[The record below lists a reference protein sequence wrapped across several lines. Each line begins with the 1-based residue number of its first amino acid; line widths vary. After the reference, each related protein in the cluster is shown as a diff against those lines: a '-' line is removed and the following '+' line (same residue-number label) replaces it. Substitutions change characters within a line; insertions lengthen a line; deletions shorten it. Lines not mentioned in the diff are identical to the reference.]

1 MLSLP
6 AMAARLE
13 SWRFDTN
20 KNRLEINTSSPVQP
34 QAQLIFNP
42 IRLVIDLP
50 GTTFGHPQ
58 LTQQVRGAIRAL
70 RIGQFDEQTTR
81 LVVELVPGYTLN
93 PNLVKFTDNT
103 GSRWLVQLP
112 QIIAEALPSSGNVG
126 EQATQTLAFISPQ
139 SSFTPAATASNT
151 YNMVTTSPVTLPNKE
166 VAISPTGRVTQI
178 DNLGVTG
185 DGFFI
190 RTSGG
195 KPQIQVNRS
204 ADNRTINLEITG
216 AALSSNLRQRD
227 LLINRYGVKRIQLT
241 QVSSRTPTVGMTL
254 QVDSNSADWRVISSG
269 NNGFVVLSNRFTKL
283 PDNQPSTEILSN
295 SLATIQAVEL
305 AVNGTQLLIKAN
317 QSVSATGG
325 WDRSSSLFRIIIP
338 NAKLASRVQ
347 GPAFDANSPVLRV
360 RFQPQVPNNVVVLV
374 QPASGVKIG
383 ELNQVAEQILAL
395 QLQNS
400 RRLQPPITLSPLPG
414 SRGQLP
420 YIEENPQLR
429 QQTGLSVP
437 RGKLIVVIDPGH
449 GGKDSGAP
457 GIGGLLEKDVILPIA
472 RRVATIL
479 EQNGV
484 KAVMTRD
491 ADFFV
496 ELQGRVDI
504 AKRVNAILF
513 VSIHANSV
521 DSRPDVNGLE
531 VYYYYSGYDLAEV
544 VRKTILQDISTIKD
558 RGTRKAR
565 FYVLR
570 KNTMPAILVETGY
583 MTGREDNPRLG
594 SPEYQS
600 RMADAIARGILKYL
614 QQI

>member
-50 GTTFGHPQ
+50 GTTFGRPQ
-58 LTQQVRGAIRAL
+58 LTQQVGGAIRAL

-126 EQATQTLAFISPQ
+126 EQATQTPAFIPPQ
-139 SSFTPAATASNT
+139 SSFTPAATPSNT

-166 VAISPTGRVTQI
+166 VAISPIGRVTQI
-178 DNLGVTG
+178 DNLRVTG

-204 ADNRTINLEITG
+204 ADYRTINLEITG

-241 QVSSRTPTVGMTL
+241 QVSSRTPTVRMTL

-269 NNGFVVLSNRFTKL
+269 NNGFVLLSNRFTRL
-283 PDNQPSTEILSN
+283 PDSQPSTEILSN
-295 SLATIQAVEL
+295 SPATIQAVEL

-325 WDRSSSLFRIIIP
+325 
-338 NAKLASRVQ
+338 
-347 GPAFDANSPVLRV
+347 
-360 RFQPQVPNNVVVLV
+360 
-374 QPASGVKIG
+374 
-383 ELNQVAEQILAL
+383 
-395 QLQNS
+395 
-400 RRLQPPITLSPLPG
+400 
-414 SRGQLP
+414 
-420 YIEENPQLR
+420 
-429 QQTGLSVP
+429 
-437 RGKLIVVIDPGH
+437 
-449 GGKDSGAP
+449 
-457 GIGGLLEKDVILPIA
+457 
-472 RRVATIL
+472 
-479 EQNGV
+479 
-484 KAVMTRD
+484 
-491 ADFFV
+491 
-496 ELQGRVDI
+496 
-504 AKRVNAILF
+504 
-513 VSIHANSV
+513 
-521 DSRPDVNGLE
+521 
-531 VYYYYSGYDLAEV
+531 
-544 VRKTILQDISTIKD
+544 
-558 RGTRKAR
+558 
-565 FYVLR
+565 
-570 KNTMPAILVETGY
+570 
-583 MTGREDNPRLG
+583 
-594 SPEYQS
+594 
-600 RMADAIARGILKYL
+600 
-614 QQI
+614 